1 MMDHANTFGKGK
13 SATSKLLYFYSLS
26 IALDCM
32 SNEIPSG
39 IVYDLGG
46 GNGLS
51 KRWFDNNQV
60 VTVDNNP
67 DMKPDICSNIN
78 TYNVPPDASMV
89 LMRHVLHYLTDDEI
103 KALINRVTVP
113 ILLIQFTNKD
123 IKAKQA
129 QTKNEDHKT
138 FRTLDQVL
146 ELLYD
151 STKNNIKRLYKIDY
165 TVEPDF
171 YVERFGVMGKS
182 THDETLCAWWIK

>member
-26 IALDCM
+26 IALDCI
-32 SNEIPSG
+32 STEIPSG
-39 IVYDLGG
+39 IVYDFGG

-51 KRWFDNNQV
+51 KRWFDNNKV
-60 VTVDNNP
+60 VTIDNNP
-67 DMKPDICSNIN
+67 DMEPDICSNIN
-78 TYNVPPDASMV
+78 TYDVPPDASMV

-103 KALINRVTVP
+103 KALINRITVP

-129 QTKNEDHKT
+129 QTKNEDHKN

-151 STKNNIKRLYKIDY
+151 STKNNMNY
-165 TVEPDF
+165 F
-171 YVERFGVMGKS
+171 Y
-182 THDETLCAWWIK
+182 